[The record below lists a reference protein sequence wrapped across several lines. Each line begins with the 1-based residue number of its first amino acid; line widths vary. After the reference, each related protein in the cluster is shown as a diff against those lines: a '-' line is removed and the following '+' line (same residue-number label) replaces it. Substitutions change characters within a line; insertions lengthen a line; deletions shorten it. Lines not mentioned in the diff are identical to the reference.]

1 MQAKERG
8 NKHYVKKEFDLALAA
23 YEEAISID
31 PSNMTFLT
39 NKAAVFFEQGEYDRA
54 ITQCQEAIELGRSH
68 RADYADVAKAF
79 VRIGK
84 AQLKKDDAEA
94 ALKSFR
100 QAQVGREQHERTP
113 LAVGRAM
120 LWRGD
125 PRRLTLRR
133 PLWGLLMHAGGE
145 LLEGRGEA
153 DQADG
158 AGEEEE
164 GRARIHRPREGSLRS
179 PCLPDMPVTS
189 D

>member
-100 QAQVGREQHERTP
+100 QAQVGREQHKRTT
-113 LAVGRAM
+113 LAVGRAIM
-120 LWRGD
+120 WRGN
-125 PRRLTLRR
+125 PLRLTLRR
-133 PLWGLLMHAGGE
+133 PVWGLRCMQVENFSKDVEKLIKQTE
-145 LLEGRGEA
+145 LEKKKRDELAYIDPEKV
-153 DQADG
+153 
-158 AGEEEE
+158 
-164 GRARIHRPREGSLRS
+164 RS
-179 PCLPDMPVTS
+179 APPASQTCL
-189 D
+189 